1 MKISLKIRCPV
12 SVHGST
18 DLQCFCFQ
26 TFQIRQGSQLLFV
39 PISHCQ
45 IYDPFCFQRSSTLA
59 YSFDDGEAGF
69 TVLVGVN
76 LPVNWN
82 GAFAEDKK
90 HTLQIHW
97 GWIDASS
104 FCTFNWYFSAR
115 NSARSI
121 QLLLDSYISL
131 VFFNLIFLSRY
142 DRDG

>member
-1 MKISLKIRCPV
+1 MDLLISNVFVFRPSKLGRVLSCC
-12 SVHGST
+12 
-18 DLQCFCFQ
+18 LFQ
-26 TFQIRQGSQLLFV
+26 FLIARFTT
-39 PISHCQ
+39 
-45 IYDPFCFQRSSTLA
+45 PFCFQRSSTLA